1 MYCLKLESEQCLND
15 IILFV
20 NVNNLLLDTNKL
32 IILGVVILP
41 LHDRKHLKEELF
53 YHFSEDFD
61 LDKILFLCKDDI
73 EDENFETWWRL
84 VVAYCIKKVNAK
96 NNNEVLFKK
105 LISLTMM
112 SMSKVDHCYPTLES
126 DTQKQIQSLVLNFEQ
141 RNAINDKALKKIIT
155 GGYGSGKSI
164 VGKEIVKNC
173 ITNKSQNLLTLFYI
187 CCNHFS
193 LYECH
198 MKEFVDSIE
207 KSSNVTVVCDN
218 LYELWKKMCKNKSI
232 LSNYISIPKLLEY
245 LASTND
251 NKVCFVLEELSE
263 EYVKEKDAAQL
274 KHLFESILKDS
285 LVVFIPESITKN
297 RELVTNKQTRTLQ
310 RNYFQEEI
318 IGMKVISLNKSMR
331 VTKCN
336 KLLIDIA
343 QKVICETKSVL
354 NIPNKNIQV
363 LDENKKND
371 LLIVKDSQIEEKKDF
386 QSLMLTFDSRNDFK
400 NYLKTPNFMENCVK
414 DEEKF
419 NDTSHYDLNDTIK
432 LNNDNNY
439 ASVIIKKD
447 NNFASKITNDE
458 TVNKFKD
465 STYSKIT
472 NKTIEI
478 TNKTVTSKTV
488 DNFTDYKSDQSSERI
503 ENKFID
509 TTFNDFHDN
518 DLDYMAKL
526 ITKSISNVDPNCHM
540 ETEYV
545 FKSGN
550 LGHSIK
556 GEKPKVV
563 YLPFHDITDKQ
574 SIKLLSIVLEKIC
587 FNVLRKTVVICNNIE
602 EIQSVAYAIDTIKNF
617 KAVTYSPHLQKYSP
631 TLEKKFKIHN
641 NLKSELDI
649 LVTDCK
655 GFSGAESE
663 SVIVFVSPEEIYLR
677 HVLVDAISRSNSY
690 LTVFVKSY
698 SCIKELLNSNKT
710 IGNVLEFWSEEV
722 VEKITVV
729 ISNKENQ
736 KSKNGFFIVDENCKE
751 FIDRGS
757 TNDFEKYK
765 KSLQLQIFHENNFIY
780 ETMASNLSYQNDLSR
795 LSAELK
801 NFYLKSYGKIGEL
814 QPLLESAN
822 LNTQKSYTPI
832 TYSEI
837 FTNKKSVILISGIA
851 GIGKTWLLRK
861 CLVDWS
867 NGLIWKNVEFV
878 FYLECRRLNQYPN
891 ISNINELLNVFY
903 KDIVNNFNIS
913 SHTALFIIDGLDE
926 FKYLNELLNPS
937 LTFYPIVNALEE
949 ITKYKHVVAGRV
961 YAIDQYQSISTE
973 HSLKL
978 IIQVMGFNEN
988 KINSYIESYVVE
1000 EKKEV
1005 VKTTLKESLVVKA
1018 MASVPFYLSL
1028 MCKIISDLKN
1038 IDSNSFLTLT
1048 ELYAN
1053 IFLYFL
1059 QEHII
1064 KSNKMIYELMEH
1076 SSNKNYIL
1084 NICKIAYKLFVEN
1097 KIVFSEDEVQG
1108 FYSDFDKNESNFF
1121 GFIERIETDLD
1132 CYYQFVHSTI
1142 MEFCASVYVYNCL
1155 SCDEILA
1162 NKKLK
1167 SCLSMICGLANKN
1180 QNILLKFF
1188 VYLNPSKKSS
1198 EGASLLCS
1206 ILDRLIKSDD
1216 YKEFYSLSS
1225 ISRND
1230 DREDYR
1236 DVFIECFYESQST
1249 FDDEIN
1255 SIVDKKSRWEW
1266 SNISINE
1273 GKTSYLTSCES
1284 YFINH
1289 YVKSKRKLS
1298 MLNVSKNILSDE
1310 EIKLLIR
1317 CSTNVRDVYFYH
1329 PINFEGWKPKNK
1341 IEVLNIWISYYLITK
1356 KDFEENFL
1364 PWFNHCEK
1372 LTLKLHDEIDFIKE
1386 ICEWICCSNVKRFK
1400 IEYRGKDFR
1409 NLDKLKNFTTR

>member
-1 MYCLKLESEQCLND
+1 
-15 IILFV
+15 
-20 NVNNLLLDTNKL
+20 
-32 IILGVVILP
+32 
-41 LHDRKHLKEELF
+41 
-53 YHFSEDFD
+53 
-61 LDKILFLCKDDI
+61 
-73 EDENFETWWRL
+73 
-84 VVAYCIKKVNAK
+84 
-96 NNNEVLFKK
+96 
-105 LISLTMM
+105 
-112 SMSKVDHCYPTLES
+112 
-126 DTQKQIQSLVLNFEQ
+126 
-141 RNAINDKALKKIIT
+141 
-155 GGYGSGKSI
+155 
-164 VGKEIVKNC
+164 
-173 ITNKSQNLLTLFYI
+173 
-187 CCNHFS
+187 
-193 LYECH
+193 

-232 LSNYISIPKLLEY
+232 SSNYISIPKLLEY
-245 LASTND
+245 LAITND

-285 LVVFIPESITKN
+285 LVVFIPEN
-297 RELVTNKQTRTLQ
+297 
-310 RNYFQEEI
+310 
-318 IGMKVISLNKSMR
+318 
-331 VTKCN
+331 
-336 KLLIDIA
+336 
-343 QKVICETKSVL
+343 
-354 NIPNKNIQV
+354 
-363 LDENKKND
+363 
-371 LLIVKDSQIEEKKDF
+371 
-386 QSLMLTFDSRNDFK
+386 
-400 NYLKTPNFMENCVK
+400 
-414 DEEKF
+414 
-419 NDTSHYDLNDTIK
+419 
-432 LNNDNNY
+432 
-439 ASVIIKKD
+439 
-447 NNFASKITNDE
+447 
-458 TVNKFKD
+458 

-478 TNKTVTSKTV
+478 TNKTVTSKTL

-563 YLPFHDITDKQ
+563 YLPFHDITEKQ
-574 SIKLLSIVLEKIC
+574 SVKLLSIVLEKIC

-641 NLKSELDI
+641 NLISELDI

-677 HVLVDAISRSNSY
+677 HVLVDAFSRSNSY

-698 SCIKELLNSNKT
+698 SCIKELLNSDKT

-729 ISNKENQ
+729 TSNKENQ

-903 KDIVNNFNIS
+903 KDTVNNFNIS

-978 IIQVMGFNEN
+978 IIQVIGFNEN

-1005 VKTTLKESLVVKA
+1005 VKTTLKESLVNTSLKA
-1018 MASVPFYLSL
+1018 
-1028 MCKIISDLKN
+1028 
-1038 IDSNSFLTLT
+1038 
-1048 ELYAN
+1048 
-1053 IFLYFL
+1053 
-1059 QEHII
+1059 I
-1064 KSNKMIYELMEH
+1064 K
-1076 SSNKNYIL
+1076 
-1084 NICKIAYKLFVEN
+1084 
-1097 KIVFSEDEVQG
+1097 
-1108 FYSDFDKNESNFF
+1108 
-1121 GFIERIETDLD
+1121 
-1132 CYYQFVHSTI
+1132 
-1142 MEFCASVYVYNCL
+1142 
-1155 SCDEILA
+1155 
-1162 NKKLK
+1162 
-1167 SCLSMICGLANKN
+1167 
-1180 QNILLKFF
+1180 
-1188 VYLNPSKKSS
+1188 
-1198 EGASLLCS
+1198 
-1206 ILDRLIKSDD
+1206 
-1216 YKEFYSLSS
+1216 
-1225 ISRND
+1225 
-1230 DREDYR
+1230 
-1236 DVFIECFYESQST
+1236 
-1249 FDDEIN
+1249 
-1255 SIVDKKSRWEW
+1255 
-1266 SNISINE
+1266 
-1273 GKTSYLTSCES
+1273 
-1284 YFINH
+1284 
-1289 YVKSKRKLS
+1289 
-1298 MLNVSKNILSDE
+1298 
-1310 EIKLLIR
+1310 
-1317 CSTNVRDVYFYH
+1317 
-1329 PINFEGWKPKNK
+1329 
-1341 IEVLNIWISYYLITK
+1341 
-1356 KDFEENFL
+1356 
-1364 PWFNHCEK
+1364 
-1372 LTLKLHDEIDFIKE
+1372 
-1386 ICEWICCSNVKRFK
+1386 
-1400 IEYRGKDFR
+1400 
-1409 NLDKLKNFTTR
+1409 